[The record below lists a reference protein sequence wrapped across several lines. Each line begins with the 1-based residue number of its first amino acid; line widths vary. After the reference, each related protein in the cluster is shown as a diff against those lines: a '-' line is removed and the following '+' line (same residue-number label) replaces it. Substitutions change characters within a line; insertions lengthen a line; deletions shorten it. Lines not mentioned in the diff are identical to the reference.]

1 MEPKKKLLIAGG
13 IAGFLLVI
21 YGPALLRW
29 AELNARQEQLQ
40 AEVAYLQKEN
50 ARLFQETRRLREDP
64 AYAEA
69 IARKEYGFVR
79 PGETVVR
86 IQKEPTGSSGQ
97 ARLPASSSASK
108 E

>member
-13 IAGFLLVI
+13 IAGFLLAI

-40 AEVAYLQKEN
+40 AEVAYLQREN
-50 ARLFQETRRLREDP
+50 TRLFQETQRLRNDP

-79 PGETVVR
+79 PGETVVK
-86 IQKEPTGSSGQ
+86 IQKSSGSSGQ
-97 ARLPASSSASK
+97 ARPPASSSASK